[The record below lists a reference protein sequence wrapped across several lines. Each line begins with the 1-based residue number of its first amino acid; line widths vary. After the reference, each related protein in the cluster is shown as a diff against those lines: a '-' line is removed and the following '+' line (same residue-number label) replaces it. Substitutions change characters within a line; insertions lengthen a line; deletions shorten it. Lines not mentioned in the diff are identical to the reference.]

1 MKVLK
6 SFSGFKALPKKTA
19 VTIGVFDGMHK
30 GHIKLLKT
38 LAGCA
43 EKLRGK
49 SVVVS
54 FRRHPD
60 SFLKKNGKSMLIK
73 PLDIRIKRIK
83 DSGAD
88 ILFMPD
94 FRRVAAMEAVDFVKK
109 IIVKKLNAGC
119 VVVGRDFVFGKG
131 GKGNVALLR
140 KLAGK
145 YGFELR
151 VIADV
156 KSGGKKI
163 SSTRIRG
170 CLRRG
175 SIKTVERL
183 LGRKYSIEGRV
194 EKGRNIGFEFPTAN
208 IKLPGDMMPAPGVWA
223 VAVEYRG
230 KRYAGAANIGT
241 APTLKKTGENLLE
254 VFIIDFSGNL
264 YNKKIRV
271 VFLGKIRNEKKF
283 KSREQLAAQVE
294 KDVKKAGIIYKKR
307 MKAGEK

>member
-1 MKVLK
+1 MKILK
-6 SFSGFKALPKKTA
+6 SFSGFSAFSQKTA
-19 VTIGVFDGMHK
+19 VTVGVFDGMHR

-38 LAGCA
+38 LVGRA
-43 EKLRGK
+43 EKIRGK

-54 FRRHPD
+54 FRSHPD
-60 SFLKKNGKSMLIK
+60 SFLKKDEKSMLIK
-73 PLDIRIKRIK
+73 PLDTRIRKLK
-83 DSGAD
+83 DFGAD
-88 ILFMPD
+88 VLLMPD
-94 FRRVAAMEAVDFVKK
+94 FRRIAPMEAEEFVKK
-109 IIVKKLNAGC
+109 IIVKKLNAGF

-131 GKGNVALLR
+131 GRGNISLLK
-140 KLAGK
+140 KLAKK
-145 YGFELR
+145 YDFRLK
-151 VIADV
+151 VIPDV

-208 IKLPGDMMPAPGVWA
+208 IKLPGDMMPAAGVWA

-241 APTLKKTGENLLE
+241 APTLKKAGELLLE
-254 VFIIDFSGNL
+254 VYIINFSGNL

-271 VFLGKIRNEKKF
+271 IFLEKIREEKKF
-283 KSREQLAAQVE
+283 RSHKKLAAQVK
-294 KDVKKAGIIYKKR
+294 KDVKNAGIIYKKR